1 MPIITDAEFGE
12 ITVRRSHL
20 ARQVSLKIAP
30 NGQLRIS
37 LPTYT
42 PLLAA
47 KMLIK
52 SSRPRIR
59 TLLAAHRQGHD
70 YTHDQPIG
78 KSHHLIIET
87 QPALTEP
94 TIKRSGTRI
103 IVKLP
108 PGTDIATPAIQ
119 QRIREVVITALRK
132 EAKSYLP
139 RRLKFLA
146 EEHGFSYQ
154 AVKLTHASSRWGSCS
169 SRGTISLNIA
179 LMNLPFE
186 LLDYVLIHELAH
198 TRQMN
203 HSDAFWREVAAIDP
217 AYRTHRVALK
227 NHTPHV

>member
-52 SSRPRIR
+52 SSRSRIR
-59 TLLAAHRQGHD
+59 ELLVEHQQGHD

-87 QPALTEP
+87 QPTLTEP
-94 TIKRSGTRI
+94 TIKCSGTRI
-103 IVKLP
+103 LVKLP
-108 PGTDIATPAIQ
+108 PGTDITTPAIQ
-119 QRIREVVITALRK
+119 QCIRQVVITALRK

-154 AVKLTHASSRWGSCS
+154 TVKLTHASSRWGSCS

-203 HSDAFWREVAAIDP
+203 HSNAFWQEVAVIDP
-217 AYRTHRVALK
+217 AYKMHRAALK